1 MSRRLP
7 QLNAAMQQLIA
18 EIISQKIE
26 VPFEYFVTVT
36 KVDCAPDIKT
46 AKVFISVLPF
56 SQAEEG
62 LKFMRRQRAEIQ
74 RHLAPKMKTKFLPI
88 LNFFL
93 DDSNEVANNIY
104 SQLDALEQA

>member
-1 MSRRLP
+1 M
-7 QLNAAMQQLIA
+7 IA

-36 KVDCAPDIKT
+36 KVDCAPDTKT

-56 SQAEEG
+56 GQSEEG

-74 RHLAPKMKTKFLPI
+74 RQLAPKMKTKFLPI
-88 LNFFL
+88 LNFL
-93 DDSNEVANNIY
+93 PDDSTEVANDIY
-104 SQLDALEQA
+104 TKLDAIRE

>member
-7 QLNAAMQQLIA
+7 QLNAAMQQMIA
-18 EIISQKIE
+18 EIISEKIE

-36 KVDCAPDIKT
+36 KVDCAPDVKT
-46 AKVFISVLPF
+46 AKVFVSILPF

-74 RHLAPKMKTKFLPI
+74 RQLAPKMKTKFLPI
-88 LNFFL
+88 LNFFI
-93 DDSNEVANNIY
+93 DDSNEVANDIY
-104 SQLDALEQA
+104 SQLDAIKE